1 MYRHNQRQLQF
12 EKFSLP
18 FGGKLRS
25 DNRWVKLAKF
35 IPWEEFEPDYAKTL
49 VSRDK
54 GPPAMS
60 VRVALG
66 TLIIKER
73 LGISDEE
80 TVEQISENPYLQYFL
95 GFESFKLER
104 PFDPSM
110 LVHFRKRL
118 SMDLVCKINERINQK
133 AFDDTKVQSAPS
145 DDDDDKPNAGS
156 SDNKSENRGK
166 LIVDATCTP
175 ADISFPTDLKLL
187 NTARE
192 KSEEIIDAL
201 HQPHKGK
208 MKKPRTYRIKAR
220 RDFLAVAKSK
230 KVSKKKLRKAIRK
243 QLGYLR
249 RNLKTIAKLSEKSS
263 LLLLSKRQY
272 RNLLV
277 IHEVYRQQRWMYD
290 NNQNRIDDRIVSISQ
305 PHVRPIKRGKAKA
318 STEFGAKISA
328 SLVDGYTFLDHLDWD
343 NFNESLDLKPQV
355 KAYHKR
361 FGCYPESVHAD
372 KIYRTRDNIEYCKSK
387 HIRLSGPALGRPPK
401 EKELQ
406 KEIRKQTRQDEL
418 DRIPIEG
425 KFGQAKRRFS
435 LSKIMCKLA
444 ETSASAIAIAFL
456 VLNLEKWLS
465 AVLFYLISLLV
476 IGSMGH
482 LKAAGAKIGYFFLH
496 LCIVEMTVAMKNS
509 AALPGQTRA
518 LRLFRRPYDR
528 AGWWRSKER
537 NR

>member
-12 EKFSLP
+12 ENFYLP

-35 IPWEEFEPDYAKTL
+35 IPWEQFEPAYAKTL
-49 VSRDK
+49 ISEDK

-73 LGISDEE
+73 LGTSDEE

-110 LVHFRKRL
+110 LVHFRKRM
-118 SMDLVCKINERINQK
+118 SMDFVCKINEQINQK
-133 AFDDTKVQSAPS
+133 AFDETKTQSDPS
-145 DDDDDKPNAGS
+145 DDDDDKPSSGS
-156 SDNKSENRGK
+156 SDRKNENRGK
-166 LIVDATCTP
+166 LLVDATCTP
-175 ADISFPTDLKLL
+175 ADISFPTDLKIL

-192 KSEEIIDAL
+192 KSEEIIDVL
-201 HQPHKGK
+201 HRPHKGM
-208 MKKPRTYRIKAR
+208 MKKPRTYRIRAR
-220 RDFLAVAKSK
+220 REFLAVAKSK
-230 KVSKKKLRKAIRK
+230 TVSKNKLRKAIRK
-243 QLGYLR
+243 QLGYLG
-249 RNLKTIAKLSEKSS
+249 RNLKTITKLSEKSS

-328 SLVDGYTFLDHLDWD
+328 SLVDGYTFLDHLSWD
-343 NFNESLDLKPQV
+343 NFNESLDLKPQI
-355 KAYHKR
+355 KAYRKR

-372 KIYRTRDNIEYCKSK
+372 KIYRTRDNIKYCKK
-387 HIRLSGPALGRPPK
+387 NNIRLSGPALGRPPK

-406 KEIRKQTRQDEL
+406 KQIRKQTRKDEL

-425 KFGQAKRRFS
+425 KFGQGKRRFS

-444 ETSASAIAIAFL
+444 ETSAAAIAIAFL

-465 AVLFYLISLLV
+465 AILFYLISMLAISSHALL
-476 IGSMGH
+476 GGH
-482 LKAAGAKIGYFFLH
+482 KSQNEGPFSSSIH
-496 LCIVEMTVAMKNS
+496 CWE
-509 AALPGQTRA
+509 
-518 LRLFRRPYDR
+518 
-528 AGWWRSKER
+528 
-537 NR
+537 